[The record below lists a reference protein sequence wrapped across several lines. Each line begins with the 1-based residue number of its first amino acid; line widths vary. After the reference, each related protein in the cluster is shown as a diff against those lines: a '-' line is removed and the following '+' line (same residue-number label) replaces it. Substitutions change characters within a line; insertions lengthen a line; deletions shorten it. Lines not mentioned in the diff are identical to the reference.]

1 MAAISFVADDLTGAA
16 DVLAQAHRYGLDA
29 VLVVGGGDTPLPTDA
44 DVVGVAGPARSL
56 GGEEFDELVRAQLA
70 QIARI
75 GAEVLLY
82 KVCSTFDS
90 LPTLGSIG
98 RGIELLHEQFAGLG
112 PVAVAPAQPQFGR
125 YTAFSNHFGVFSGQV
140 HRLDRHPVMS
150 RHPST
155 PMREADL
162 RQVLA
167 EQFTDRQVPA
177 AIHLPA
183 YADGSFTGRW
193 SACQAQ
199 SVPAFVVDA
208 VTDDHLDEVAY
219 ALRGA
224 GQTSGTHPRVVVG
237 SGGIM
242 AALART
248 ATGQEARQPG
258 RQQSSGPVLAVSAS
272 ASSTTAAQIGDA
284 LAHDWA
290 DVPVPVELLNSADP
304 GLTAAVE
311 EHTAAAL
318 SAGRDV
324 VVHTTRGSEDP
335 RYAASGPVD
344 PRHIGGLLGTL
355 AGRMAA
361 AGLTRDVAVLGGDT
375 SSHALMAMGVREL
388 RVSNQFVTA
397 GPVCRT
403 DDRAAV
409 AGCRLLLKGGQVGP
423 PDILRRFAGQAAHHS
438 PTLLDPTTFND
449 ERGRP

>member
-1 MAAISFVADDLTGAA
+1 MPAVSFVADDLTGAA

-29 VLVVGGGDTPLPTDA
+29 VLVVGGGDTPKPTHA

-56 GGEEFDELVRAQLA
+56 GGDAFDELVRAQLA
-70 QIARI
+70 RIART
-75 GAEVLLY
+75 GADVLLY

-98 RGIELLHEQFAGLG
+98 RGIELLREQFPGLG

-125 YTAFSNHFGVFSGQV
+125 YTAFSNHFGVFAGQV

-155 PMREADL
+155 PMHEADL

-177 AIHLPA
+177 AVHLPA
-183 YADGSFTGRW
+183 YTDGSFTERW
-193 SACQAQ
+193 NACRTE
-199 SVPAFVVDA
+199 SVPAFIVDA
-208 VTDDHLDEVAY
+208 VTDDHLDEVAH
-219 ALRGA
+219 ALRDDAGA
-224 GQTSGTHPRVVVG
+224 SGSHPSVVVG

-248 ATGQEARQPG
+248 ATGREARLPG
-258 RQQSSGPVLAVSAS
+258 RQQASGPVLAVSAS

-284 LAHDWA
+284 VTHGWTDI
-290 DVPVPVELLNSADP
+290 PVPVDLLSTDAPD
-304 GLTAAVE
+304 LAAALE
-311 EHTAAAL
+311 QQTAAAL
-318 SAGRDV
+318 AAGRDV
-324 VVHTTRGSEDP
+324 VVHPTRGSEDP
-335 RYAASGPVD
+335 RYAAAGPVD
-344 PRHIGGLLGTL
+344 PRHVGGLLGTL

-361 AGLTRDVAVLGGDT
+361 TGLTRDIAVLGGDT
-375 SSHALMAMGVREL
+375 SSHALMAMGVHEL
-388 RVSNQFVTA
+388 RVDDQFVTA
-397 GPVCRT
+397 GPICRT

-423 PDILRRFAGQAAHHS
+423 PDILRRFAGQAAHH
-438 PTLLDPTTFND
+438 
-449 ERGRP
+449 

>member
-1 MAAISFVADDLTGAA
+1 MPSVSFVADDLTGAA

-29 VLVVGGGDTPLPTDA
+29 VLVLGGGDTAMPTDA

-56 GGEEFDELVRAQLA
+56 GGEAFDELVRAELA
-70 QIARI
+70 QISRT

-98 RGIELLHEQFAGLG
+98 RGIELLHEQFTGLG

-125 YTAFSNHFGVFSGQV
+125 YTAFSNHFGVFAGQV

-155 PMREADL
+155 PMFEADL

-177 AIHLPA
+177 AVHLPA
-183 YADGSFTGRW
+183 YADGSFTERW
-193 SACQAQ
+193 KACQAE

-208 VTDDHLDEVAY
+208 VTDDHLDEVAR

-224 GQTSGTHPRVVVG
+224 GQTSGAQPSVVVG

-242 AALART
+242 AALARID
-248 ATGQEARQPG
+248 TGREPRQPG
-258 RQQSSGPVLAVSAS
+258 RQQASGPVLTISAS

-284 LAHDWA
+284 VKHGWA
-290 DVPVPVELLNSADP
+290 DVPVPVDLLTNDDQD
-304 GLTAAVE
+304 LLAAVE
-311 EHTAAAL
+311 KHTAAAL
-318 SAGRDV
+318 TAGRDV

-335 RYAASGPVD
+335 RYAAAGPID
-344 PRHIGGLLGTL
+344 PRHVGGLLGTL
-355 AGRMAA
+355 AGRMAG

-375 SSHALMAMGVREL
+375 SSHALMAMGVNEL
-388 RVSNQFVTA
+388 RVFDQFVTA
-397 GPVCRT
+397 GPVCRS
-403 DDRAAV
+403 DDRATV

-423 PDILRRFAGQAAHHS
+423 PDILRRFAGQAAHH
-438 PTLLDPTTFND
+438 
-449 ERGRP
+449 

>member
-1 MAAISFVADDLTGAA
+1 MPAISFVADDLTGAA

-75 GAEVLLY
+75 GVEVLLY

-167 EQFTDRQVPA
+167 EQFTDRHVPA
-177 AIHLPA
+177 ALHLPA
-183 YADGSFTGRW
+183 YADGSFTERW
-193 SACQAQ
+193 RACQAE
-199 SVPAFVVDA
+199 SGPAFVVDA
-208 VTDDHLDEVAY
+208 VTDDHLDEVAH

-224 GQTSGTHPRVVVG
+224 GQTSETHPHVVVG

-248 ATGQEARQPG
+248 ATGREARQPG

-284 LAHDWA
+284 MAHGWA
-290 DVPVPVELLNSADP
+290 DVPVPVELLNSDDP

-335 RYAASGPVD
+335 RYAASGPAD

-355 AGRMAA
+355 VGRMAT

-388 RVSNQFVTA
+388 RVSDQFVTA

-403 DDRAAV
+403 DDHAAV

-423 PDILRRFAGQAAHHS
+423 PDILRLFAGRSKPLTNPAEH
-438 PTLLDPTTFND
+438 TTSND

>member
-16 DVLAQAHRYGLDA
+16 DTIAQAHRYGLDS
-29 VLVVGGGDTPLPTDA
+29 VLVVGGGDAPLPTDV
-44 DVVGVAGPARSL
+44 DVVGIAGPARSL
-56 GGEEFDELVRAQLA
+56 GGEAFDELVRAQLA
-70 QIARI
+70 QVARA
-75 GAEVLLY
+75 GADVLLY

-90 LPTLGSIG
+90 LPSLGSIG
-98 RGIELLHEQFAGLG
+98 RGIELLHEQFAQLG

-155 PMREADL
+155 PMHEADL
-162 RQVLA
+162 RRVLA

-177 AIHLPA
+177 ALHLPA
-183 YADGSFTGRW
+183 YADGSFAERW
-193 SACQAQ
+193 DACRTD

-208 VTDDHLDEVAY
+208 VTDEHLDEVARVLLD
-219 ALRGA
+219 AGRGP
-224 GQTSGTHPRVVVG
+224 GRPSVVVG

-248 ATGQEARQPG
+248 TTGREALLPG
-258 RQQSSGPVLAVSAS
+258 PQRASGPVLTVSAS

-284 LAHDWA
+284 VAHGWA
-290 DVPVPVELLNSADP
+290 DVAVPVELLRADDAA
-304 GLTAAVE
+304 LAAAVE
-311 EHTAAAL
+311 ERAAAAL

-335 RYAASGPVD
+335 RYAAAGPVD
-344 PRHIGGLLGTL
+344 PLHLGGLLGTL
-355 AGRMAA
+355 VARMAT

-388 RVSNQFVTA
+388 RVAAQFVTA
-397 GPVCRT
+397 GPVCRS
-403 DDRAAV
+403 DDQASV

-423 PDILRRFAGQAAHHS
+423 PDVLRRFAGQAPHH
-438 PTLLDPTTFND
+438 
-449 ERGRP
+449 

>member
-1 MAAISFVADDLTGAA
+1 MSDMPSVSFVADDLTGAA
-16 DVLAQAHRYGLDA
+16 DVLAQAHRYGLYA
-29 VLVVGGGDTPLPTDA
+29 VLVVGGGDAPMPTHA

-56 GGEEFDELVRAQLA
+56 GGEDFDELVRAELA
-70 QIARI
+70 RIART

-98 RGIELLHEQFAGLG
+98 RGIELLREQFPGLG

-125 YTAFSNHFGVFSGQV
+125 YTAFSNHFGVFAGQV

-155 PMREADL
+155 PMHEADL

-177 AIHLPA
+177 AVHLPA
-183 YADGSFTGRW
+183 YADGSFTERW
-193 SACQAQ
+193 DACHAE

-208 VTDDHLDEVAY
+208 VTDDHLDEVAR
-219 ALRGA
+219 ALRDEA
-224 GQTSGTHPRVVVG
+224 ETSGARPSVVVG

-248 ATGQEARQPG
+248 ATGREARQPG
-258 RQQSSGPVLAVSAS
+258 RQQASGPVLAVSAS

-284 LAHDWA
+284 VTHGWA
-290 DVPVPVELLNSADP
+290 DIPVPVDLLNSDATD
-304 GLTAAVE
+304 LVTALE
-311 EHTAAAL
+311 QHTATEL

-335 RYAASGPVD
+335 RYAAAGPVD
-344 PRHIGGLLGTL
+344 PRHVGGLLGAL

-361 AGLTRDVAVLGGDT
+361 TGLTRDIAVLGGDT
-375 SSHALMAMGVREL
+375 SSHALMAMGVQEL
-388 RVSNQFVTA
+388 RVTDQFVTA
-397 GPVCRT
+397 GPICRT
-403 DDRAAV
+403 DDGAAV

-423 PDILRRFAGQAAHHS
+423 PDVLRRFAGQAAHH
-438 PTLLDPTTFND
+438 
-449 ERGRP
+449 

>member
-1 MAAISFVADDLTGAA
+1 MPAISFVADDLTGAA

-29 VLVVGGGDTPLPTDA
+29 VLVLGGGDTPLPTDA

-70 QIARI
+70 QIARM

-150 RHPST
+150 RHPAT
-155 PMREADL
+155 PMHEADL

-183 YADGSFTGRW
+183 YADGSFTERW
-193 SACQAQ
+193 KACQAQ

-208 VTDDHLDEVAY
+208 VTDDHLDEVAH

-224 GQTSGTHPRVVVG
+224 GQTSGTHPSVVVG

-248 ATGQEARQPG
+248 ATGQQARQPG
-258 RQQSSGPVLAVSAS
+258 RQHSSGPVLAVSAS

-284 LAHDWA
+284 VAHGWA
-290 DVPVPVELLNSADP
+290 DVPVPVELLNSDNP

-335 RYAASGPVD
+335 RYAAAGPVD
-344 PRHIGGLLGTL
+344 PGHIGGLLGTL

-361 AGLTRDVAVLGGDT
+361 AELTRDVAVLGGDT

-397 GPVCRT
+397 GPICRT

-423 PDILRRFAGQAAHHS
+423 PDILRLFAGRSTPLKA
-438 PTLLDPTTFND
+438 LIEPTTSNQ

>member
-1 MAAISFVADDLTGAA
+1 
-16 DVLAQAHRYGLDA
+16 
-29 VLVVGGGDTPLPTDA
+29 
-44 DVVGVAGPARSL
+44 
-56 GGEEFDELVRAQLA
+56 
-70 QIARI
+70 
-75 GAEVLLY
+75 VLLY
-82 KVCSTFDS
+82 KICSTFDS

-112 PVAVAPAQPQFGR
+112 PVAVAPAQPEFGR

-140 HRLDRHPVMS
+140 YRLDRHPVMS

-155 PMREADL
+155 PMHEADL

-177 AIHLPA
+177 AVHLPA
-183 YADGSFTGRW
+183 YADGSFTERW
-193 SACQAQ
+193 KACHAE

-208 VTDDHLDEVAY
+208 VTNDHLDEVAR

-224 GQTSGTHPRVVVG
+224 GQTSGAHPSVVVG

-248 ATGQEARQPG
+248 ATGREARHPG
-258 RQQSSGPVLAVSAS
+258 RQQASGPVLVVSAS

-284 LAHDWA
+284 VRHGWA
-290 DVPVPVELLNSADP
+290 DVPVPADLLKSDDPELA
-304 GLTAAVE
+304 GAVE
-311 EHTAAAL
+311 EQTATAL

-335 RYAASGPVD
+335 RYAAAGPVD
-344 PRHIGGLLGTL
+344 PRHVGGLLGTL

-375 SSHALMAMGVREL
+375 SSHALAAMGVREL
-388 RVSNQFVTA
+388 RVTDQFVTA
-397 GPVCRT
+397 GPICRT
-403 DDRAAV
+403 DDRATV
-409 AGCRLLLKGGQVGP
+409 AGCRLVLKGGQVGP
-423 PDILRRFAGQAAHHS
+423 PDILRRFAGQAAHH
-438 PTLLDPTTFND
+438 
-449 ERGRP
+449 

>member
-1 MAAISFVADDLTGAA
+1 MPSVSFVADDLTGAA

-29 VLVVGGGDTPLPTDA
+29 VLVVGGGDTSIPTDA

-56 GGEEFDELVRAQLA
+56 GGEAFDELVRAELA
-70 QIARI
+70 RIART
-75 GAEVLLY
+75 GADVLLY

-90 LPTLGSIG
+90 IPMLGSIG
-98 RGIELLHEQFAGLG
+98 RGIELLREQFPGLG

-125 YTAFSNHFGVFSGQV
+125 YTAFSNHFGVFAGQV

-155 PMREADL
+155 PMHEADL

-177 AIHLPA
+177 AVHLPA
-183 YADGSFTGRW
+183 FADGSFTERW
-193 SACQAQ
+193 NACRAE

-208 VTDDHLDEVAY
+208 VTDEHLDEVAR
-219 ALRGA
+219 ALRDAGSGA
-224 GQTSGTHPRVVVG
+224 RPSVVVG

-248 ATGQEARQPG
+248 ATGRGERRPG
-258 RQQSSGPVLAVSAS
+258 RPQASGPALAVSAS

-284 LAHDWA
+284 VTHGWA
-290 DVPVPVELLNSADP
+290 DIPVPVDLLTSDDP
-304 GLTAAVE
+304 DLAAAVE
-311 EHTAAAL
+311 EQTARAL
-318 SAGRDV
+318 SAGCDV

-335 RYAASGPVD
+335 RYAAAGPVD
-344 PRHIGGLLGTL
+344 PRHVGGLLGAL
-355 AGRMAA
+355 AGRMAT

-388 RVSNQFVTA
+388 RVTDQFVTA
-397 GPVCRT
+397 GPICRT

-423 PDILRRFAGQAAHHS
+423 PDILRRFAGQAEHH
-438 PTLLDPTTFND
+438 
-449 ERGRP
+449 

>member
-1 MAAISFVADDLTGAA
+1 MPAVSFVADDLTGAA

-29 VLVVGGGDTPLPTDA
+29 VLVLGGGDTAMPTDA

-56 GGEEFDELVRAQLA
+56 GGEAFDELVRAELA
-70 QIARI
+70 QIART

-98 RGIELLHEQFAGLG
+98 RGIELLHEQFTGLG

-125 YTAFSNHFGVFSGQV
+125 YTAFSNHFGVFAGQV

-155 PMREADL
+155 PMFEADL

-177 AIHLPA
+177 AVHLPA
-183 YADGSFTGRW
+183 YADGSFSERW
-193 SACQAQ
+193 KACHAE

-208 VTDDHLDEVAY
+208 VTDDHLDEVAH

-224 GQTSGTHPRVVVG
+224 DNTSAAQPSVVVG

-242 AALART
+242 AALARID
-248 ATGQEARQPG
+248 TGREARQPG
-258 RQQSSGPVLAVSAS
+258 RQQASGPVLTISAS

-284 LAHDWA
+284 VTHGWA
-290 DVPVPVELLNSADP
+290 DVPVPVDLLKSDDAD
-304 GLTAAVE
+304 LVAAVE
-311 EHTAAAL
+311 KHTAAAL

-335 RYAASGPVD
+335 RYAAAGLID
-344 PRHIGGLLGTL
+344 PRHVGGLLGGL
-355 AGRMAA
+355 AGRMAG

-388 RVSNQFVTA
+388 RVSDQFVTA
-397 GPVCRT
+397 GPVCRS
-403 DDRAAV
+403 DDRATV

-423 PDILRRFAGQAAHHS
+423 PDILRRFAGQAAHH
-438 PTLLDPTTFND
+438 
-449 ERGRP
+449 